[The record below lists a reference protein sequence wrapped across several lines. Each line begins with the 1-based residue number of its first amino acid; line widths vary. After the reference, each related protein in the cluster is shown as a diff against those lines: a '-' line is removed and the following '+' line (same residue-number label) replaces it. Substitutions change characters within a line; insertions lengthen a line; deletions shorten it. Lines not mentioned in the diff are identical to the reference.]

1 MNKGLEK
8 LNRINARAKKIREA
22 GGSTAKTVT
31 IVKYKIKQKDAV
43 KQAARELRGTTVK
56 AHKLIRR
63 KK

>member
-8 LNRINARAKKIREA
+8 LNKINARAKKIREA
-22 GGSTAKTVT
+22 GGSVTKTVKV
-31 IVKYKIKQKDAV
+31 VKYKIKQKDAV
-43 KQAARELRGTTVK
+43 KQAARELRGTNVK